1 MFNLLSGA
9 LRGAGDTT
17 YSMVVNVASA
27 WLLFVPALLFVTP
40 RWGLVGAWACFILH
54 LVAMSTLL
62 LVRVRGD
69 RWLHEPV
76 LADLPDPEPASE
88 PESAPE
94 ARAVADG

>member
-1 MFNLLSGA
+1 
-9 LRGAGDTT
+9 
-17 YSMVVNVASA
+17 
-27 WLLFVPALLFVTP
+27 
-40 RWGLVGAWACFILH
+40 
-54 LVAMSTLL
+54 MSTLL